1 MIYLALMGYIISIAL
16 YFYYKRECKW
26 LNSRLRE
33 EQGANRLMDR
43 AYQSQKDEIKELKK
57 ILYKINEEVENGR
70 NSWI

>member
-1 MIYLALMGYIISIAL
+1 MIYLITIVGYILAFVL
-16 YFYYKRECKW
+16 YLYYRKECKW

-57 ILYKINEEVENGR
+57 LLYEIKQEVENGR
-70 NSWI
+70 NS